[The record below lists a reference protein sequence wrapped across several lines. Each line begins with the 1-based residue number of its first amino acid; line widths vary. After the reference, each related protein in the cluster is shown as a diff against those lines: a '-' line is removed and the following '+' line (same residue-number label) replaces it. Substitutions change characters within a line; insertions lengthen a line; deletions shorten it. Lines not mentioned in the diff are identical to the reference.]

1 MGSPI
6 ESWEG
11 AEAYFTFANSPG
23 LTGLF
28 LVAAVAVVIGV
39 IAITMNHEKKSFAA
53 LRETKK

>member
-11 AEAYFTFANSPG
+11 AEAYFTFASSPG

-28 LVAAVAVVIGV
+28 LFAAVAVVVGV
-39 IAITMNHEKKSFAA
+39 IAITMNHEKKSFAS
-53 LRETKK
+53 LKGKE

>member
-28 LVAAVAVVIGV
+28 LFAAVAVVVGV
-39 IAITMNHEKKSFAA
+39 IAVTMNHEKKSFAS
-53 LRETKK
+53 LKEKE

>member
-28 LVAAVAVVIGV
+28 LFAAVAVVVGV
-39 IAITMNHEKKSFAA
+39 IAITMNHEKKSFAS
-53 LRETKK
+53 LQEKE

>member
-11 AEAYFTFANSPG
+11 AEAYFAFADAPA

-28 LVAAVAVVIGV
+28 LVAAVAITIGV
-39 IAITMNHEKKSFAA
+39 IVVTMNHEKKSFAT
-53 LRETKK
+53 LKKSDE